1 MTDVRMPE
9 LGETI
14 SQGTITKWFKQV
26 GDTIAVAEALF
37 EVSTEKV
44 DAEVPSPIAGTITK
58 ILIGLGATVDVGT
71 VVAEIDATGA
81 AAHAPVPAP
90 TDVAETPTP
99 SPAPTPT
106 TSEVTTPKAPDIPV
120 EVFAAPTSSR
130 PLPPS
135 AIVKEP
141 VPQSSLL
148 VTSPIVRKLIND
160 LGPDAALVTGTG
172 PEGRVTRQDAE
183 KIAYS
188 PEHLRSVTLTSA
200 TATPAPTSAN
210 PRLIPPVA
218 PEGSNFVA
226 FNKTRRITGDRMVIS
241 KATSPHAITAVE
253 VDYERI
259 EASRRK
265 FQDQW
270 RREEGFSLTYLPFIA
285 RALVQALREF
295 PHMNAS
301 VVEGGLVLHEHVD
314 LNIAIDLNYDGLLAP
329 VVRNTEDKRL
339 AAISREI
346 ADLATRARSSKLRA
360 DELSGGTFT
369 ISNSGPFGT
378 FMVVP
383 VINQPQV
390 AILST
395 DGVKRKPVVITG
407 VDGSEA
413 IAIHSMGMLVLS
425 WDHRAFD
432 GAYAA
437 AFLRSLKNVL
447 ENHDW
452 DLEF

>member
-14 SQGTITKWFKQV
+14 SQGTITKWCMPV
-26 GDTIAVAEALF
+26 GDTISVAEALC

-106 TSEVTTPKAPDIPV
+106 TSEVTTPKAPDVPV
-120 EVFAAPTSSR
+120 EVFAAPTASR

-135 AIVKEP
+135 EIVKEP

-188 PEHLRSVTLTSA
+188 PEHLRSVASTPV
-200 TATPAPTSAN
+200 TATPAPASAN

-270 RREEGFSLTYLPFIA
+270 RREEGFGLTYLPFIA

-301 VVEGGLVLHEHVD
+301 VVEGGLVLHQHVD
-314 LNIAIDLNYDGLLAP
+314 LNIAIDLNYDGLRAP

-407 VDGSEA
+407 ADGSEA